1 MAKVSGTSVI
11 EAKNVS
17 YFYGNKSYS
26 GNNGL
31 NKISF
36 SIEENQV
43 IGVIGHTGSGKST
56 LAQLLNGLIKPT
68 EGQIFL
74 KGKDIWKDFSDI
86 RNVHFKVGLTFQYP
100 EHQLFKDTVY
110 EDIAFGP
117 VNQGLSKEDVNF
129 RVLSAAQ
136 FVGLQR
142 DILIK
147 SPFDLSGGEKRR
159 AAIAGIIAMEP
170 EVLILDEPTSG
181 LDMNGRKQIL
191 EAISVYHHNQKNTV
205 IFISHIMED
214 IANMCDKVMILDKGT
229 LAMFDTPTKV
239 FSNTEILKRLGL
251 EVPQITRIMKIL
263 YEKLHKSEEIVV
275 KLDDAV
281 KSIIKILDKK
291 RMQ

>member
-17 YFYGNKSYS
+17 YFYGNKSDS

-117 VNQGLSKEDVNF
+117 VNQGLSEEDVNF

-191 EAISVYHHNQKNTV
+191 EAISAYHRNQKNTV

-214 IANMCDKVMILDKGT
+214 IADMCDKVMILDKGT

>member
-1 MAKVSGTSVI
+1 MAKVSEISVI

-191 EAISVYHHNQKNTV
+191 EAISAYHRNQKNTV

-214 IANMCDKVMILDKGT
+214 IADMCDKVMILDKGT

>member
-17 YFYGNKSYS
+17 YFYGNKSDS

-117 VNQGLSKEDVNF
+117 VNQGLSEEDVNF

-191 EAISVYHHNQKNTV
+191 EAISAYHHNQKNTV

-214 IANMCDKVMILDKGT
+214 IADMCDKVMILDKGT
-229 LAMFDTPTKV
+229 LAMFDTPIKV

-263 YEKLHKSEEIVV
+263 YEKLHQSEEIVV

>member
-17 YFYGNKSYS
+17 YFYSNKSDS

-31 NKISF
+31 NKINF

-191 EAISVYHHNQKNTV
+191 EAISAYHRNQKNTV

-214 IANMCDKVMILDKGT
+214 IADMCDKVMILDKGT